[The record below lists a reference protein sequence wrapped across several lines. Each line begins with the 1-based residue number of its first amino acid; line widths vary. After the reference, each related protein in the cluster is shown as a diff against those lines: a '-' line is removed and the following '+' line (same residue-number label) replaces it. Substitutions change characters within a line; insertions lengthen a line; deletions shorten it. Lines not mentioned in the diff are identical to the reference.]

1 MLRRQWII
9 MVTIGK
15 KSQNKLTLI
24 LAKSQEDF
32 NQRNGGNLFVYSVG
46 PSRNLTIATSH
57 ISQSVGTKS
66 TQDKKDQE

>member
-1 MLRRQWII
+1 

-15 KSQNKLTLI
+15 KSQTKYRLI

-32 NQRNGGNLFVYSVG
+32 NQRHGGNLFVYSVK

>member
-1 MLRRQWII
+1 
-9 MVTIGK
+9 MVITGK
-15 KSQNKLTLI
+15 KSPHKLIDI
-24 LAKSQEDF
+24 LATSQEDF
-32 NQRNGGNLFVYSVG
+32 NSRHGGNLFVYSVG